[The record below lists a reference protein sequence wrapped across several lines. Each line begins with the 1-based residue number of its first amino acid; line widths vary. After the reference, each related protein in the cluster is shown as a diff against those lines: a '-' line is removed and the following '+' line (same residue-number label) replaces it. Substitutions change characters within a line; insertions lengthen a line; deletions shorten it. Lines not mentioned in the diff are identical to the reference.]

1 MAKRIKYGQTWWG
14 QQWISVLEG
23 MDQSGRLARGRTYAN
38 GGAVQS
44 IDFEGNTVKG
54 KVRGT
59 RPIPYKVK
67 FRIEPL
73 SASDK
78 AKTISLITDNPLFLT
93 QLLNRQLPADL
104 YEACRSI
111 GVDLFPESWNEF
123 DAACTCPD
131 WSVPCKHQ
139 AAVLYLV
146 ANEID
151 KNPFLIFELRD
162 FDLFKAL
169 EGLGLA
175 SAEQKDVEILDVSA
189 LRKPAELGEEIE
201 FRPDEGLYDVVDFS
215 KLPDCRDDLLSLLAD
230 APLFYKSGNF
240 KIVLRDAYIDAQKK
254 AHALAIADASDDD
267 RTPPESE
274 ERKHD
279 YDKDLDAV
287 ESGEIICDEAMGF
300 LQANFRDVNER
311 LVQQFNEVGKLLEW
325 LQHFPVSQLPQ
336 LSPLLRGLYLT
347 NRFTNK
353 LLETGGVLPQ
363 LLRVQLK
370 KEAYFVRWVP
380 ALLNEDIAQVAEHLK
395 RLLPPD
401 FLFYKIGRNDIY
413 EPLESE
419 WFPLLCSLLLTER
432 MRQFNDRYHYKDTEV
447 EDMFFRREF
456 IRFSGFDSRE
466 IPANIQ
472 LWLNKFFIAQRDFVP
487 VIQVEDDHDTGTFV
501 VHILVENKE
510 QSMTAPIAFTDFME
524 QPDYAPVRM
533 GVLRDLSMMAEHF
546 PQLNTLISSKGLEEL
561 AFSAR
566 QFPEVL
572 FKMLPPLKLFGIRI
586 MLPKSLRK
594 LARPQL
600 SMTLDDEE
608 NGRVSAS
615 SVISLEEMLG
625 FRWEVAIGDQHV
637 DTREFVNIVEK
648 YRGLVKIKDQYVYL
662 DENEI
667 RSLLDK
673 LKNPPELDSQTLLQ
687 TALTEEYQ
695 GSGVK
700 LTDAA
705 RKLIK
710 NLTGPEAVNLPKQ
723 LDATLRPYQV
733 RGYEWLYK
741 NARIGFGSL
750 IADDMGLGKTLQVIA
765 ALQKFK
771 EEGAFKK
778 NKGLVILPTTLLTN
792 WSKEIARFAPGLRAH
807 VYHGPN
813 RSKLGFKDTDLVLTT
828 YGVVR
833 SEEDTFTK
841 TNWPVV
847 VIDEAQNIKNPATA
861 QTKAVKKIKA
871 GVRIAMSG
879 TPVEN
884 RLSEY
889 WSIID
894 FANKGY
900 LGSLKKFSQDF
911 SIPIEVDRD
920 QHRLDVFR
928 RITEP
933 FILRRVKT
941 DKSIIQDLPD
951 KIEMDQSCQLSGEQA
966 ALYQSVV
973 DTALRGIEGAKDGFK
988 RSGMIFKMMTALKQI
1003 CNHPTHYL
1011 KKGGTD
1017 PAASGKS
1024 ALLLDL
1030 VQQLLENGE
1039 KALIFTQYEEMGIL
1053 LQTMF
1058 EEQLDLEVP
1067 FLHGAVSRKNRDEM
1081 VEDFQTN
1088 RATRLLLLSL
1098 KAGGTGLNL
1107 TAANNVIHYDLWW
1120 NPAVEAQ
1127 ATDRAFRIG
1136 QTRNVLVHRLITEG
1150 TFEEK
1155 INQLIQN
1162 KKELA
1167 NLTVANGE
1175 TWIGE
1180 YSNADLKELV
1190 ALK

>member
-1 MAKRIKYGQTWWG
+1 MAKRIKYGNTWWG
-14 QQWISVLEG
+14 EQWISVLEG

-44 IDFEGNTVKG
+44 IDFEGNTFKAKVKG
-54 KVRGT
+54 T
-59 RPIPYKVK
+59 QPIPYKVK
-67 FRIEPL
+67 FKIHPL

-78 AKTISLITDNPLFLT
+78 AKVVGLIADNPLFLT

-104 YEACRSI
+104 YEECRRK
-111 GVDLFPESWNEF
+111 GVHLFPSTWSSIASE
-123 DAACTCPD
+123 CTCPD
-131 WSVPCKHQ
+131 WGDPCKHR
-139 AAVLYLV
+139 AAVLYMV

-151 KNPFLIFELRD
+151 KNPFLVFELRD

-169 EGLGLA
+169 EGLGVA
-175 SAEQKDVEILDVSA
+175 SAEQKNVEILDVA
-189 LRKPAELGEEIE
+189 MLRKPAELGEEAE
-201 FRPDEGLYDVVDFS
+201 FRPDENLYDTVDFS
-215 KLPDCRDDLLSLLAD
+215 TLPDCRDDLLSLLGD
-230 APLFYKSGNF
+230 APLFYKTGNF
-240 KIVLRDAYIDAQKK
+240 KTVLREGYLTAQKQ
-254 AHALAIADASDDD
+254 AYALIVADAADTEAVK
-267 RTPPESE
+267 R
-274 ERKHD
+274 D
-279 YDKDLDAV
+279 YDYNKDLDAV
-287 ESGEIICDEAMGF
+287 ESGEIIWDDAMSF
-300 LQANFRDVNER
+300 LQASFRDANER
-311 LVQQFNEVGKLLEW
+311 LVHQFNDVQKLVDW
-325 LQHFPVSQLPQ
+325 LQHFPTSQLPQ

-347 NRFTNK
+347 NRFANK
-353 LLETGGVLPQ
+353 LLETGGILPQ

-370 KEAYFVRWVP
+370 KEAYFVRWIP
-380 ALLNEDIAQVAEHLK
+380 ALLNEDIARVAEQLK
-395 RLLPPD
+395 MLLPPE
-401 FLFYKIGRNDIY
+401 FLFYKVGRNDIY
-413 EPLESE
+413 EPLASD

-432 MRQFNDRYHYKDTEV
+432 IRQFNDRYHYKDTEI
-447 EDMFFRREF
+447 EDLFFRRELA
-456 IRFSGFDSRE
+456 RFSGFDSRE
-466 IPANIQ
+466 IPVGIQ

-487 VIQVEDDHDTGTFV
+487 VIQVEDDTERGTFV
-501 VHILVENKE
+501 VHILVENKANV
-510 QSMTAPIAFTDFME
+510 MAAPVSFEDFM
-524 QPDYAPVRM
+524 QQADYAPVRL

-546 PQLNTLISSKGLEEL
+546 PQLNTLISSKGEEEL
-561 AFSAR
+561 AFNAR
-566 QFPEVL
+566 EFPEVL

-586 MLPKSLRK
+586 MLPKALQK
-594 LARPQL
+594 LVRPQL
-600 SMTLDDEE
+600 SMLLDDEE
-608 NGRVSAS
+608 NGKVAAS
-615 SVISLEEMLG
+615 SVINLEEMLG
-625 FRWEVAIGDQHV
+625 FRWEVALGDQHV
-637 DTREFVNIVEK
+637 DTKEFVHLIEN
-648 YRGLVKIKDQYVYL
+648 YRGLVRIKDQYVYL
-662 DENEI
+662 DEKEI
-667 RSLLDK
+667 RALLDK
-673 LKNPPELDSQTLLQ
+673 LKNPPGLDSQTLLQ

-695 GSGVK
+695 GTGVT
-700 LTDAA
+700 LSDAA

-710 NLTGPEAVNLPKQ
+710 GLMTPEAVSLPKK
-723 LDATLRPYQV
+723 LDATLRPYQL

-765 ALQKFK
+765 TLQKFK

-778 NKGLVILPTTLLTN
+778 NKGLVVMPTTLLTN
-792 WSKEIARFAPGLRAH
+792 WSKEIARFAPGLKAH

-813 RSKLGFKDTDLVLTT
+813 RSKIEFKETDLVLTT

-889 WSIID
+889 WSILD
-894 FANKGY
+894 FVNKGY
-900 LGSLKKFSQDF
+900 LGTLKKFSQDF
-911 SIPIEVDRD
+911 SIPIEVERD

-928 RITEP
+928 KMTEP

-951 KIEMDQSCQLSGEQA
+951 KIEMDQSCQLSAEQA

-1011 KKGGTD
+1011 KKGTTN
-1017 PAASGKS
+1017 PASSGKS
-1024 ALLLDL
+1024 ALLLEL

-1039 KALIFTQYEEMGIL
+1039 KALIFTQYEEMGTL

-1058 EEQLDLEVP
+1058 REQLELEVP
-1067 FLHGAVSRKNRDEM
+1067 FLHGGVSRKNRDAM

-1088 RATRLLLLSL
+1088 RSTRLLLLSL

-1107 TAANNVIHYDLWW
+1107 TAASNVIHYDLWW

>member
-1 MAKRIKYGQTWWG
+1 MAKRIKYGNTWWG
-14 QQWISVLEG
+14 EQWISILEG

-44 IDFEGNTVKG
+44 IDFEGNVFKA

-59 RPIPYKVK
+59 QPIPYKVK
-67 FRIEPL
+67 FKIHPL

-78 AKTISLITDNPLFLT
+78 AKTVALIADNPLFLT

-104 YEACRSI
+104 YKACRSI
-111 GVDLFPESWNEF
+111 GVDLFPEKWNEL
-123 DAACTCPD
+123 DASCTCPD
-131 WSVPCKHQ
+131 WSIPCKHQ

-151 KNPFLIFELRD
+151 KNPFLVFELRD

-169 EGLGLA
+169 EGLGVA
-175 SAEQKDVEILDVSA
+175 SAEQKDVEILDVA
-189 LRKPAELGEEIE
+189 TLRKPLEMDEEAE
-201 FRPDEGLYDVVDFS
+201 FRPDETLYDAVDFS
-215 KLPDCRDDLLSLLAD
+215 TLPDCRDDLLSLLAD
-230 APLFYKSGNF
+230 EPLFYKTGNF
-240 KIVLRDAYIDAQKK
+240 RTVLRDAYIDAQKK
-254 AHALAIADASDDD
+254 ANALTVADASDDD
-267 RTPPESE
+267 SVKRE
-274 ERKHD
+274 HD
-279 YDKDLDAV
+279 YNKDLDAV
-287 ESGEIICDEAMGF
+287 ESGEIIWDDAMGF
-300 LQANFRDVNER
+300 LQANFRDASER
-311 LVQQFNEVGKLLEW
+311 LVHQFNEVQKLVDW
-325 LQHFPVSQLPQ
+325 LQHFPSSQLPQ

-353 LLETGGVLPQ
+353 LLEKGGILPQ

-370 KEAYFVRWVP
+370 KEAYFVRWIP
-380 ALLNEDIAQVAEHLK
+380 ALLNEDIARVAEQLK
-395 RLLPPD
+395 TLLPPE

-413 EPLESE
+413 EPLTSD

-432 MRQFNDRYHYKDTEV
+432 VRQFNDRYHYKDTEI
-447 EDMFFRREF
+447 EDLFFRREF
-456 IRFSGFDSRE
+456 ARFSGFDSRE
-466 IPANIQ
+466 IPAGIQ
-472 LWLNKFFIAQRDFVP
+472 LWLNKFFIAQRDYVP
-487 VIQVEDDHDTGTFV
+487 VIQVEDEEETGMFV
-501 VHILVENKE
+501 VRILVENKAN
-510 QSMTAPIAFTDFME
+510 QMVAPIPFADFMRE
-524 QPDYAPVRM
+524 PDYAPVRM

-546 PQLNTLISSKGLEEL
+546 PQLNALISSKGEEDL
-561 AFSAR
+561 AFNSVE
-566 QFPEVL
+566 FPEIL

-586 MLPKSLRK
+586 MLPKALQK
-594 LARPQL
+594 MVRPQL

-608 NGRVSAS
+608 NGKVAAS

-625 FRWEVAIGDQHV
+625 FRWEVAIGDQNV
-637 DTREFVNIVEK
+637 DTKEFVNIIEN

-662 DENEI
+662 DEKEI

-673 LKNPPELDSQTLLQ
+673 LKNPPELDAQTLLQ

-705 RKLIK
+705 RKLVK
-710 NLTGPEAVNLPKQ
+710 KLTAPEAVSLPQK
-723 LDATLRPYQV
+723 LDATLRPYQL

-765 ALQKFK
+765 TLQKFK

-778 NKGLVILPTTLLTN
+778 NKGLVVLPTTLLTN
-792 WSKEIARFAPGLRAH
+792 WTKEIARFAPGLKAH

-813 RSKLGFKDTDLVLTT
+813 RSKLEFKNTDLVLTT

-833 SEEDTFTK
+833 SEEETFTK

-861 QTKAVKKIKA
+861 QTKAIKKIKA

-894 FANKGY
+894 FVNKGY
-900 LGSLKKFSQDF
+900 LGTLKKFSQDF

-920 QHRLDVFR
+920 QHRLEVFKR
-928 RITEP
+928 MTEP

-951 KIEMDQSCQLSGEQA
+951 KIEMDQSCQLSGAQA

-973 DTALRGIEGAKDGFK
+973 DTALRGIEGSKDGFK

-1011 KKGGTD
+1011 KKGTTD
-1017 PAASGKS
+1017 PQASGKS
-1024 ALLLDL
+1024 AMLLEL

-1039 KALIFTQYEEMGIL
+1039 KALIFTQYEEMGTL

-1058 EEQLDLEVP
+1058 EEQLQLEVP
-1067 FLHGAVSRKNRDEM
+1067 FLHGGVSRKNRDAM
-1081 VEDFQTN
+1081 VEDFQNN